1 METVAKP
8 DYSRVLKQMNG
19 AIRVQ
24 EMYPSGHPATLQ
36 ATEKPFTALQEIFK
50 GTDYLTISQ
59 VKDRI
64 IINGTS
70 IEGTSLPERLLEEF
84 KNANI
89 NSLTFAKDLT
99 KEELETFLGFFVKP
113 LNQETHPES
122 LPEFLQVNQIGS
134 IKVDQ
139 LRYELVSEDEVVVKT
154 EVLEEADLKGE
165 ISKIIRD
172 NPELVRDILLNKS
185 PKKESLPG
193 QLGSEIDLHQ
203 LTDEV
208 GKQIKN
214 LSDDEVLNLL
224 ASGLSQWIH
233 PGEGNLNKLD
243 LSKPDAFGQNPGSV
257 QNEMVDLVHK
267 LLQDREKRK
276 LLHEVKK
283 MLSEHQIVEEKH
295 FDFIFDEKWLK
306 SQAVLDEL
314 TKMIERLGIVE
325 VDLEKFMFLWHRV
338 ISSQEAPIRLYAID
352 QLLFKLDSE
361 NGQTRSIAVF
371 ALKETLSYFIKEK
384 MKSEFTYIQDRLC
397 ERIKDKQMS
406 AGILKDYTGLLK
418 VIFFEVIQRGELK
431 EAQKVLLE
439 YNARI
444 TSGVEYPQDIKK
456 IAQDFVHE
464 ISGESSLSL
473 LTSHLKEG
481 VPSHEIK
488 LVEEILEYLDKDKVA
503 EKLLDIFTI
512 SDRTARMS
520 ALRVLS
526 RLGKSSVSALSGL
539 LSNPGTL
546 IREKGSQLLEEEQWY
561 KVRNA
566 IYVLGNIPG
575 EESVHT
581 LSKLN
586 SDPDLRVKLEVIK
599 TVEKIGGADSV
610 NVLLTFL
617 NDPEDEVRKNA
628 ITSLTRLGDKSCLQS
643 LVEHFRHNQ
652 RDKLQTLGAIGKI
665 IGKEPIEDG
674 ERSRTTEGGEQSRTI
689 VDSEHSR
696 TIENG
701 ERNRTSEFL
710 LGLLWE
716 KDIGIK
722 HLPPKQ
728 KDEIK
733 ISALN
738 ILGKIGSSELAGEI
752 EKFVRQKKKGLRG
765 LLVKDHVIESANR
778 VLKMIKSRSAKT
790 HQETINR

>member
-1 METVAKP
+1 METITKP
-8 DYSRVLKQMNG
+8 DYGRVLKQMNG

-24 EMYPSGHPATLQ
+24 EMYPPGHPATLQ

-50 GTDYLTISQ
+50 GTDFLTISQ

-84 KNANI
+84 KNTNI
-89 NSLTFAKDLT
+89 NSLTFTKDIT
-99 KEELETFLGFFVKP
+99 KEELESFLSFFVKP

-122 LPEFLQVNQIGS
+122 LPEFLLANQINS

-172 NPELVRDILLNKS
+172 NPDLVRDILLNKS
-185 PKKESLPG
+185 PKKESLEG
-193 QLGSEIDLHQ
+193 QLSSQIDLRQ
-203 LTDEV
+203 LTDEI

-233 PGEGNLNKLD
+233 PGEGNLNKLN
-243 LSKPDAFGQNPGSV
+243 LSKSDPFGQNLGSA
-257 QNEMVDLVHK
+257 QNELVDLVHNI
-267 LLQDREKRK
+267 LQDREKRK

-283 MLSEHQIVEEKH
+283 MLSEHQVVEEKH

-314 TKMIERLGIVE
+314 TKMIEKLGIAE

-338 ISSQEAPIRLYAID
+338 ISSQETPIKLYAID
-352 QLLFKLDSE
+352 QLLFRLDSE
-361 NGQTRSIAVF
+361 NSQSRSIAVF

-397 ERIKDKQMS
+397 ERIKDQQMP
-406 AGILKDYTGLLK
+406 AGILKDYTELLK
-418 VIFFEVIQRGELK
+418 IIFFELIQRGELK

-439 YNARI
+439 YNVRLA
-444 TSGVEYPQDIKK
+444 SGVEYPPDIKK

-464 ISGESSLSL
+464 ISDESTFSL

-481 VPSHEIK
+481 VPSHDIK
-488 LVEEILEYLDKDKVA
+488 LVEEILEYLDKDRVA
-503 EKLLDIFTI
+503 EKLLEIFTI

-526 RLGKSSVSALSGL
+526 RLGKSSVSALSAL
-539 LSNPGTL
+539 LSHSRTL
-546 IREKGSQLLEEEQWY
+546 IREKGSQFLEDEQWY

-566 IYVLGNIPG
+566 IYVLGNIPS
-575 EESVHT
+575 EESVQT

-586 SDPDLRVKLEVIK
+586 SDPDIRVKLEVIK
-599 TVEKIGGADSV
+599 AVEKIANADSV

-617 NDPEDEVRKNA
+617 SDPEDEVRKNA
-628 ITSLTRLGDKSCLQS
+628 ITSLIRLGDKSCLQS
-643 LVEHFRHNQ
+643 LIEHFRHNQ
-652 RDKLQTLGAIGKI
+652 KDKLQTLGAIAKI
-665 IGKEPIEDG
+665 IGKEPTEG
-674 ERSRTTEGGEQSRTI
+674 SERSRTIE
-689 VDSEHSR
+689 DS
-696 TIENG
+696 
-701 ERNRTSEFL
+701 ERNRTAEFL

-738 ILGKIGSSELAGEI
+738 VLGKIGSPELAGEI
-752 EKFVRQKKKGLRG
+752 EKFIKQKKKGLRG

-778 VLKMIKSRSAKT
+778 VLKMMKSKQSKT
-790 HQETINR
+790 QMETISG